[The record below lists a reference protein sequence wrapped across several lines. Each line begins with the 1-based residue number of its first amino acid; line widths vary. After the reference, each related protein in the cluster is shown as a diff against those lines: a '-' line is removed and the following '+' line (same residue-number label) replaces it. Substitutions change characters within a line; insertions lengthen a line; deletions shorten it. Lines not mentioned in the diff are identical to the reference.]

1 MKLSIIV
8 PVYNVELYLE
18 KCLNSLVKQTLD
30 PEDYEIIV
38 VNDGSPDQSQRI
50 IDEYQNKYPWVK
62 GFVKENGGLSD
73 ARNFGLTKAQ
83 GKYVAF
89 VDSDDYVDCSMYEKL
104 LAKAESSQFDM
115 VVCDFVEVYDDHVS
129 RGYSCVQEDLLGTE
143 TIKKAMCDF
152 YPSAWNKIYKRELFD
167 KVKFKKNIWFED
179 VECLYRLFPLI
190 QSIGVVHEA
199 FYYYVQRN
207 GSISKSSDP
216 RIFHCVENWNG
227 IVDDYEQKQ
236 LLASYRLEIEYCY
249 VRYLYATFL
258 KASLKYDWPTYQKAV
273 QTAID
278 NVRKR
283 FKHYR
288 RNHYFYRSAKGIYLV
303 LFNRYLAYL
312 MYLVKKQKN

>member
-115 VVCDFVEVYDDHVS
+115 VVCDFVEVYEDHVS
-129 RGYSCVQEDLLGTE
+129 RGYSCVQEDLLDTVD
-143 TIKKAMCDF
+143 IKKAMCDF

-167 KVKFKKNIWFED
+167 KVKFKKNVWFED

-236 LLASYRLEIEYCY
+236 LLPSYRLEIEYCY

-258 KASLKYDWPTYQKAV
+258 KASLKYDWSTYQKAV

-288 RNHYFYRSAKGIYLV
+288 RNHYFYQSAKGIYLV